1 MKELA
6 SYLDGHVRVV
16 VSHDDVDLVFSAQ
29 CDDAR
34 PRTVAQSRISVAEFL
49 AKGAGPWPWFDL
61 HEKRD
66 AMLRVLDAL
75 GADRPAWT
83 QPLPAD
89 ILDLFE
95 RAHRGDSS
103 VIELLAMGF
112 DPDPVD
118 PCGASPLW
126 YGVRSLSAGIVVA
139 LIDAGAD
146 AGRRIELSARGERYT
161 TILHEIVRVGRTVA
175 LNHALARG
183 ADPALVDSE
192 GATPMHV
199 IDDAGDQ
206 VNAEIVRALARA
218 GASVNTPT
226 PAGTQPIERAARQM
240 LPTTVATLIELGAA
254 PGRGLD
260 AVMSSLASGAHDAG
274 CRARDAVDVIGI
286 LVCAGATVTARHRE
300 LAAAAGAAQVEA
312 ALRR

>member
-1 MKELA
+1 M
-6 SYLDGHVRVV
+6 RVV
-16 VSHDDVDLVFSAQ
+16 VSRDDDDLVFSTHR
-29 CDDAR
+29 DAEGSAAVAP
-34 PRTVAQSRISVAEFL
+34 PRIPIADFL

-61 HEKRD
+61 HAKRD
-66 AMLRVLDAL
+66 AMMRVLDAL
-75 GADRPAWT
+75 GGDRPAWT
-83 QPLPAD
+83 EPLPPH

-112 DPDPVD
+112 DPDPLD

-146 AGRRIELSARGERYT
+146 AGRRIEVSARGERYT

-175 LNHALARG
+175 LKHALANG
-183 ADPALVDSE
+183 ANPSVVDSDW
-192 GATPMHV
+192 ATPMHV
-199 IDDAGDQ
+199 IGGAGDH

-218 GASVNTPT
+218 GASVNAPT
-226 PAGTQPIERAARQM
+226 PAGIQPIERAAQRM
-240 LPTTVATLIELGAA
+240 MPATVAALIELGAE
-254 PGRGLD
+254 PHRGLD
-260 AVMSSLASGAHDAG
+260 ALLSSWAG
-274 CRARDAVDVIGI
+274 CAQGTPCRADDVADVIAT
-286 LVCAGATVTARHRE
+286 LRRAGAPVTEHHRE
-300 LAAAAGAAQVEA
+300 LAAVAGEGPIQA

>member
-6 SYLDGHVRVV
+6 SYLDGHARVV
-16 VSHDDVDLVFSAQ
+16 VSHDGGDLVFSTQ
-29 CDDAR
+29 CAEGGSAAVACSRVRVADFIAR
-34 PRTVAQSRISVAEFL
+34 
-49 AKGAGPWPWFDL
+49 GAGPWPWFDL
-61 HEKRD
+61 YEKRD
-66 AMLRVLDAL
+66 GMIRVLDAL
-75 GADRPAWT
+75 GVGRPAWT
-83 QPLPAD
+83 EPLPAD

-112 DPDPVD
+112 DPDPLD

-126 YGVRSLSAGIVVA
+126 YGVRSLSAGLVVA

-175 LNHALARG
+175 LSHALAQG
-183 ADPALVDSE
+183 VDPSLVDSA

-199 IDDAGDQ
+199 IDGAGDQ
-206 VNAEIVRALARA
+206 VNAQIVRALARA
-218 GASVNTPT
+218 GASVNRRTPT
-226 PAGTQPIERAARQM
+226 GIQPIERAAQQI
-240 LPTTVATLIELGAA
+240 LPATVAALVELGAE

-260 AVMSSLASGAHDAG
+260 ALLSSCGAHVAG
-274 CRARDAVDVIGI
+274 CRADDVIDVI
-286 LVCAGATVTARHRE
+286 DTLRRAGAAVTERHRE
-300 LAAAAGAAQVEA
+300 LASAAGAAVEA